1 MFQKLIAMIRQVID
15 KMLSKTTIREAID
28 TNIEISDE
36 MSDAIDLWH
45 KMYLDKAPWVAGSN
59 GKVKSLNL
67 PSAIASELARLAT
80 IEMASEI
87 TKATENTSEGESEG
101 AEGYEDI
108 NEFYQDQVID
118 RLKVPVTYA
127 AAMGGMIF
135 KPYILDGEIVVDYI
149 QATNFIPVS
158 FSNNGEI
165 TSCIF
170 PEKRTIGDDVYTKL
184 EHHTISGKKYTITNT
199 LYVAKKDSGS
209 LGKQVDLDVIEEWAN
224 LASEATF
231 TFTDKARPLFAYFK
245 MPLANTIDTESHLGV
260 SVYADAADL
269 IEQADKQYSRTLW
282 EYEAGE
288 MAIEAGIDMF
298 KSDMTLPENNERLY
312 RKYDTDIQEGRPF
325 YEVFNPDLRDESLWS
340 GLDKILRRV
349 EFSCGLAYG
358 TLSDTQVVSKTA
370 EEIKAS
376 KQRSYSTV
384 ADIQKNLE
392 SALEQLVWAM
402 LAWRVLQDAIDGSTR
417 NEQGNIV
424 SSLAEIQVPDDYEI
438 SFEWDDSLIVDSK
451 TEQGIMMSEV
461 AASIISPE
469 YYLKKRYG
477 ATEEQIK
484 EMMGVI
490 EPDDPPD
497 DKLE

>member
-1 MFQKLIAMIRQVID
+1 MFKKLIALIRQVID
-15 KMLSKTTIREAID
+15 KMISKTTIKEALD
-28 TNIEISDE
+28 TDIEISDQ

-45 KMYLDKAPWVAGSN
+45 KMYLDEAPWVTGSD
-59 GKVKSLNL
+59 GKVKSLNI

-101 AEGYEDI
+101 TDGYEEI
-108 NEFYQDQVID
+108 NEFYQEQVID

-135 KPYILDGEIVVDYI
+135 KPYIQDGEVVVDFI
-149 QATNFIPVS
+149 QATSFIPVS

-165 TSCIF
+165 RSCIF
-170 PEKRTIGDDVYTKL
+170 PEKKVIGDDVYTKL
-184 EHHTISGKKYTITNT
+184 EHHVISGKKYTITNSV
-199 LYVAKKDSGS
+199 YVAPKESGL
-209 LGKQVDLDVIEEWAN
+209 LGKQVDLDLVDEWAN
-224 LASEATF
+224 LAKEATF
-231 TFTDKARPLFAYFK
+231 TFKDKAHPLFAYFK

-269 IEQADKQYSRTLW
+269 IMQADKQYSRTLW

-288 MAIEAGIDMF
+288 MAIEAGIDLF
-298 KSDMTLPENNERLY
+298 KTDMTLPENSDRLY
-312 RKYDTDIQEGRPF
+312 RKYDADDKDGKPF
-325 YEVFNPDLRDESLWS
+325 YEVFNPTLRDESLWS

-384 ADIQKNLE
+384 ADIQKSLQT
-392 SALEQLVWAM
+392 ALEELVWAIM
-402 LAWRVLQDAIDGSTR
+402 AWRILDGAINGASQDED
-417 NEQGNIV
+417 GNIV
-424 SSLAEIQVPDDYEI
+424 SPLSEIAVPDDYEI

-461 AASIISPE
+461 GASIISPE

-477 ATEEQIK
+477 ATDEQVK
-484 EMMGVI
+484 EMMGVV